1 MLKLYGYSKV
11 LQGSELYKAKVFSQ
25 TGEENVLFVHENIVA
40 DFTSLEFDEKVTFE
54 ITVKTYDDLNPE
66 KVSVHPTSRGIHCV
80 TEGKQIFFTMDKPQ
94 NIKVAIEGMQDLFIY
109 CAAPENGL
117 DVVNPDDPNVFYYE
131 AGQIYDV
138 GKLELASNQT
148 LYIEGGAVLFGRVYG
163 IGDNIRVLG
172 RGIIDGGYALDKPR
186 VHANNML
193 FENCTNLLIKD
204 VTSINPMSWMTV
216 LGNCDGVLVQ
226 NIRELGYV
234 VGSDG
239 VDVCGSRNVLIEDC
253 MIKNNDDCIVI
264 KSFVRKNA
272 TQPWDN
278 DVINVVTRNCAFQT
292 LFNGA
297 IMEIGHEL
305 ITEKVEHIV
314 FENCDVMGTHG
325 FGSVFS
331 IRNCDYAFV
340 SDVLY
345 KDIRIEHCYD
355 QIFELRVMESM
366 WSKSPDKRK
375 GQVRNVRFEN
385 IYWSS
390 AIVNV
395 GYTTSLI
402 GGHDKDHTVEDVSF
416 KNFYID
422 GKKIKSLDEL
432 NIFYRYSDNV
442 RLI

>member
-1 MLKLYGYSKV
+1 MIKIYPYSQVLK
-11 LQGSELYKAKVFSQ
+11 QSELYKVKVVSQ
-25 TGEENVLFVHENIVA
+25 KREVQELFVHGNIVA

-54 ITVKTYDDLNPE
+54 ITVKSEDDLNPE
-66 KVSVHPTSRGIHCV
+66 KVSVHPTSRGIQC
-80 TEGKQIFFTMDKPQ
+80 TTKGKQIIFSMEKAE
-94 NIKVAIEGMQDLFIY
+94 NIKVDIAGLQDLFLF
-109 CAAPENGL
+109 CATPENGL
-117 DVVNPDDPNVFYYE
+117 DVVNPEDPNVFYFK

-138 GKLELASNQT
+138 GKLELSSNQT
-148 LYIEGGAVLFGRVYG
+148 LYIEGGAVLFGTVYG
-163 IGDNIRVLG
+163 IGNNIRVLG
-172 RGIIDGGYALDKPR
+172 RGIIDGGYEINKPR
-186 VHANNML
+186 VHRNNML

-216 LGNCDGVLVQ
+216 LGNCDGVVIQ

-253 MIKNNDDCIVI
+253 IIKNNDDCIVL
-264 KSFVRKNA
+264 KSFVRSNA
-272 TQPWDN
+272 AQPWDK
-278 DVINVVTRNCAFQT
+278 DVINVVSRNCVFQT

-305 ITEKVEHIV
+305 VTDKVEHVV
-314 FENCDVMGTHG
+314 FENCDVLGTHG

-366 WSKSPDKRK
+366 YSKSTKK
-375 GQVRNVRFEN
+375 GMGQVRNVRFEN
-385 IYWSS
+385 IYWKSS
-390 AIVNV
+390 VENL

-402 GGHDKDHTVEDVSF
+402 GGHDNERTVEDVSF

-422 GKKIKSLDEL
+422 GKKITSLDEL
-432 NIFYRYSDNV
+432 NIFFRYSDNV
-442 RLI
+442 RLV